1 MIMKKQILKSIKT
14 TELAGLSPQ
23 PSSPVSSKSLPQ
35 NSEQKSSLF
44 QKIQLFLLL
53 WLPGCLFF
61 SFHPVLTLAKT
72 STTNFELSL
81 PLLWLIC
88 FTLVSL
94 PDCFIFFKN
103 TFWKKSKE
111 SASGVTRS
119 FKVIRLNTTQ
129 FKFFSLIFPI
139 YATISVVWS
148 KNSLRGFLTAGVIW
162 CLCLSLLTFIKNIV
176 LYKKQLGKQIERNLL
191 ISSLAI
197 AGFCWFQSVL
207 DVLGVTPDKTLLC
220 LGCTSQTFGFPHPNG
235 FAIEPQFMANLLL
248 APIFLSLSSLFSN
261 YSTKKNQS
269 CLFKF
274 SWYLISFSLIATLY
288 LTLSRGAIFSFWVGA
303 FALFLLK
310 IIAVIKSQTTLK
322 TFIRKIIL
330 QLSLVILPL
339 VFTLIMQG
347 FFTAIGPTHLSFFD
361 GVSTS
366 LSQLSLGRI
375 NLRTSE
381 QNNIK
386 HGPLPQ
392 TSQPQDIN
400 QTQTSQTQNP
410 QIAPQF
416 TGYIAESTSIRLKLN
431 EMAIDS
437 WNDSVN
443 QIFFGVG
450 LGSTGVNLYQ
460 KFPELGS
467 PKEIIQN
474 EYLAL
479 LYEQGV
485 LGVIAFCLTV
495 ASLAI
500 IYILYNKNPVK
511 SSLSKTKATHR
522 TEQNTSSSFLESKK
536 AHVLILYLVYALTLC
551 FFSGLPNALHIYL
564 LPPLLFSL

>member
-1 MIMKKQILKSIKT
+1 M
-14 TELAGLSPQ
+14 
-23 PSSPVSSKSLPQ
+23 
-35 NSEQKSSLF
+35 
-44 QKIQLFLLL
+44 
-53 WLPGCLFF
+53 
-61 SFHPVLTLAKT
+61 
-72 STTNFELSL
+72 
-81 PLLWLIC
+81 
-88 FTLVSL
+88 
-94 PDCFIFFKN
+94 
-103 TFWKKSKE
+103 
-111 SASGVTRS
+111 
-119 FKVIRLNTTQ
+119 
-129 FKFFSLIFPI
+129 
-139 YATISVVWS
+139 
-148 KNSLRGFLTAGVIW
+148 
-162 CLCLSLLTFIKNIV
+162 TFIKNIV
-176 LYKKQLGKQIERNLL
+176 LYKNQIGKQIEKNLL
-191 ISSLAI
+191 ISSLAV
-197 AGFCWFQSVL
+197 ASFCWLQSVL
-207 DVLGVTPDKTLLC
+207 DILGVTPDKTLLC

-248 APIFLSLSSLFSN
+248 APIFLSLFSLFSN
-261 YSTKKNQS
+261 YSTKKTQS
-269 CLFKF
+269 YPFKL
-274 SWYLISFSLIATLY
+274 SQYLISFFLIATLY
-288 LTLSRGAIFSFWVGA
+288 LTLSRGAIFSFWVGI
-303 FALFLLK
+303 FALFLFK
-310 IIAVIKSQTTLK
+310 IIAVIKSQTTFK
-322 TFIRKIIL
+322 IFIRKIVL
-330 QLSLVILPL
+330 QFSLVILPL
-339 VFTLIMQG
+339 VFTLTIQG
-347 FFTAIGPTHLSFFD
+347 FFTAIGPTHLGFLD
-361 GVSTS
+361 GVSSS

-375 NLRTSE
+375 NLRASK
-381 QNNIK
+381 QNNIE
-386 HGPLPQ
+386 HGSLPQ
-392 TSQPQDIN
+392 TSQPQEII
-400 QTQTSQTQNP
+400 QAQTSQAQNP

-522 TEQNTSSSFLESKK
+522 TEQNTSSSFFESKK

-564 LPPLLFSL
+564 LTPLLFSL